1 MKRVF
6 VALIAG
12 TVLSGFA
19 AAYAA
24 TIPRL
29 ANSDET
35 GPSQKAPA
43 KPSAGKLAAT
53 D

>member
-24 TIPRL
+24 TIPRI
-29 ANSDET
+29 ASSDET
-35 GPSQKAPA
+35 GPSQKVPA
-43 KPSAGKLAAT
+43 KAKAPKLAAS

>member
-19 AAYAA
+19 AAYASTLPHIA
-24 TIPRL
+24 S
-29 ANSDET
+29 SDEN
-35 GPSQKAPA
+35 GPTQKAPA
-43 KPSAGKLAAT
+43 KPSADKLAAT